1 MRRRLLWSA
10 MAMLVAA
17 LLLFTLPLAIAVRG
31 LLVDR
36 ALDELQGRVEQAA
49 LLIDQRARTCG
60 EIQLFVAAAGGE
72 DTRLTLW
79 RGGDLIAASSGQSTV
94 VGGELAEAQAGRM
107 GRSYLADRLAV
118 ATPLATPRCG
128 GATLLRATEP
138 AASLERSIRNAW
150 LALAGVGLA
159 VLALAA
165 AVVIWQGR
173 RLARPFER
181 LAGDARRLGEGDFS
195 VRPERSG
202 LPEADAIADALDT
215 TADRLGRAVQR
226 ARAFTADA
234 SHQLRTP
241 LTALRLQLERLAA
254 GGAEPEAVAAA
265 LEEADRLEATI
276 GELVA
281 LTEVEGAEMTV
292 DPAQLV
298 RERARVW
305 GSIAEEAGR
314 QLEIEA
320 VPCAPVRVRPAAISQ
335 ALQVLLDNALE
346 HGEGRVR
353 VRVGPS
359 LPDEQD
365 GGVRICVIDEGPG
378 IDGSTGGRREAD
390 RGGGPLPLT
399 GGRGLVLAR
408 SLVEGEGGRLVVG
421 STGSGTRACIVLPT
435 A

>member
-1 MRRRLLWSA
+1 
-10 MAMLVAA
+10 MLVAA
-17 LLLFTLPLAIAVRG
+17 LLLFALPLAVVVRG

-36 ALDELQGRVEQAA
+36 ALDELQGRLEQAA

-72 DTRLTLW
+72 TTRLTLW
-79 RGGDLIAASSGQSTV
+79 RDGEVIAASSGQPTV
-94 VGGELAEAQAGRM
+94 VADELTEARAGRM
-107 GRSYLADRLAV
+107 GRSYVADRLAV

-128 GATLLRATEP
+128 GATVLRATEP
-138 AASLERSIRNAW
+138 AAGLERSIRNAW
-150 LALAGVGLA
+150 LALGGVGLA

-165 AVVIWQGR
+165 GVAIWQGR

-202 LPEADAIADALDT
+202 LPEADAIAEALDT

-241 LTALRLQLERLAA
+241 LTALRLQLEGLATA
-254 GGAEPEAVAAA
+254 GADPGAVAAA

-276 GELVA
+276 DELVA
-281 LTEVEGAEMTV
+281 LTDVEGPEMTV
-292 DPAQLV
+292 DPALLV
-298 RERARVW
+298 EERAGVW
-305 GSIAEEAGR
+305 RSLAEETGR
-314 QLEIEA
+314 EFNVEV
-320 VPCAPVRVRPAAISQ
+320 VPCNAVRVRPAAVGQ
-335 ALQVLLDNALE
+335 ALQVLLDNAFE
-346 HGEGRVR
+346 HGEGPVT

-359 LPDEQD
+359 LPDDED
-365 GGVRICVIDEGPG
+365 GGVRICVLDEGPG
-378 IDGSTGGRREAD
+378 MSGSPAGRREAD

-421 STGSGTRACIVLPT
+421 STGSGTRACIVLPV